1 MTKGVI
7 NITTV
12 KYYSVALVRM
22 VTLQDFTYRLRS

>member
-12 KYYSVALVRM
+12 KYYSVAFVRM
-22 VTLQDFTYRLRS
+22 VTLQDFIYSLRS